1 MLDRRKKLLFW
12 RDDILFEVTT
22 VHIDSVDL
30 ATVIAGII
38 GSDREYK
45 NRPAGVRTHILVCLG
60 ACVIAM
66 IQQEIAAQ
74 NEMQFALHHL
84 AIATTI
90 RSDQA
95 RLIAQVVSGI
105 GM

>member
-1 MLDRRKKLLFW
+1 M
-12 RDDILFEVTT
+12 FEVTT
-22 VHIDSVDL
+22 VHIMIRLTL

-45 NRPAGVRTHILVCLG
+45 NRPAGIRTHILVCLG

-74 NEMQFALHHL
+74 NVQFALHH
-84 AIATTI
+84 
-90 RSDQA
+90 
-95 RLIAQVVSGI
+95 
-105 GM
+105 